1 MMGREVLIAMNPLEV
16 RVRQQPPV
24 AIIDLHGDIQA
35 TSEDTLNAAYAQA
48 SSQDPAAILLDF
60 GDVQYI
66 DSNGIS
72 VIVSLLTQAR
82 QSHRRLL
89 AYGLSEHY
97 VRLFRVTRLDDFMPV
112 FPDETSALA
121 AASAS

>member
-1 MMGREVLIAMNPLEV
+1 MAMNPLEV
-16 RVRQQPPV
+16 SVRQRPPV

-35 TSEDTLNAAYAQA
+35 TSEDVLNTAYAEA
-48 SSQDPAAILLDF
+48 SSQDPSAILLDF

-72 VIVSLLTQAR
+72 VIVGLLTQAR

-97 VRLFRVTRLDDFMPV
+97 MRLFRVTRLDDFMHV

-121 AASAS
+121 AASTL

>member
-1 MMGREVLIAMNPLEV
+1 MTMQLFEA
-16 RVRQQPPV
+16 RVRQLPPV

-35 TSEDTLNAAYAQA
+35 TSEDILNAAYAEA
-48 SSQDPAAILLDF
+48 ISQEPATILLNF
-60 GDVQYI
+60 ADVQYI

-72 VIVSLLTQAR
+72 VIVGLLTQAR

-89 AYGLSEHY
+89 ACGLSEHY
-97 VRLFRVTRLDDFMPV
+97 VQVFRVTRLDDFMRV

-121 AASAS
+121 DASAS